1 MACHPELIRINSRP
15 WFPSWLAHNCL
26 EETADQIVGSGTR
39 PASTVLEHG
48 PHLRYRPAFAGGY
61 HADLST
67 LAYQR
72 VRTHLVVD
80 ADDRE
85 VRLRLPIQGE
95 VEVTRED
102 LPSRT
107 VVQLDDVA
115 LGMGSDLHRISRC
128 AAECAGFPE
137 RRSPL
142 PARCN
147 RPPS

>member
-1 MACHPELIRINSRP
+1 MELADGCRS
-15 WFPSWLAHNCL
+15 FGCL
-26 EETADQIVGSGTR
+26 KEIADQIVRSGAR
-39 PASTVLEHG
+39 PVSTVLEYEF
-48 PHLRYRPAFAGGY
+48 HLPYRPAFAGGY
-61 HADLST
+61 HAHLSA

-80 ADDRE
+80 GDDRE
-85 VRLRLPIQGE
+85 IRLRLPVQGK

-102 LPSRT
+102 PPSRT

-128 AAECAGFPE
+128 AAECARFPE
-137 RRSPL
+137 KRSPL
-142 PARCN
+142 PARGN